1 MTIDSSCNTLELAI
15 KYYNEYGC
23 RARELHEQ
31 GRKVIGY
38 LCAFTPVEVITAA
51 GFIPFRIKG
60 DVNEPITRADTQMET
75 IICPLVRSAYDV
87 TLKGRYDFL
96 DGLIIPHACDSI
108 SRTYDIWKYSLDI
121 PYSHLVNL
129 PHSIDDSSLDFY
141 KSELN
146 TFRKSLGN
154 YAGKEITD
162 ADLTKAVELHNRV
175 RLLIK
180 ELYELRKSDPPLLT
194 GSEMTKILVAVIG
207 IPPEESI
214 ELLPGVIEEIKNRQD
229 LPAKQQHRIMVVGAE
244 VDDTA
249 LIDVIEDSGASVVID
264 DLCPGTREYFPMAEV
279 TSDPID
285 GIAERYLRGIKC
297 GRTYREVKGTYDES
311 LDDRFGHIT
320 HAIEEY
326 GVDGVILYIYMY
338 CDPYGFE
345 VPAMKDYIE
354 SKGTPVLYIEDEYSQ
369 STIGRL
375 RTRVQAFLE
384 MIG

>member
-1 MTIDSSCNTLELAI
+1 MTDNILGKVDR
-15 KYYNEYGC
+15 YYNDYGC

-38 LCAFTPVEVITAA
+38 LCAFTPVEIITAA

-75 IICPLVRSAYDV
+75 IICPVVRSAFDI
-87 TLKGRYDFL
+87 TLKGRNDFL
-96 DGLIIPHACDSI
+96 DGLIIPHACDSM

-129 PHSIDDSSLDFY
+129 PHSIDDSSLYFY
-141 KSELN
+141 KNELN
-146 TFRKSLGN
+146 TFRKSIGR
-154 YAGKEITD
+154 YAGRDITD
-162 ADLTKAVELHNRV
+162 NDLAQAVEVHNRI
-175 RLLIK
+175 RMLIR

-194 GSEMTKILVAVIG
+194 GSEMTKILVAIMG
-207 IPPEESI
+207 IPPEESV
-214 ELLPGVIEEIKNRQD
+214 ELISGVIDEIKNREGIP
-229 LPAKQQHRIMVVGAE
+229 LKQPHRIMIVGAE

-249 LIDVIEDSGASVVID
+249 FIDVIEDSGGSVVVD
-264 DLCPGTREYFPMAEV
+264 DLCPGTREYFPMVEV
-279 TSDPID
+279 TADPVD
-285 GIAERYLRGIKC
+285 GIAERYLREIKC
-297 GRTYREVKGTYDES
+297 GRTYREVQGTYDES
-311 LDDRFGHIT
+311 LDDRFGHIIR
-320 HAIEEY
+320 AVDDY

-354 SKGTPVLYIEDEYSQ
+354 SKGIPVLYIEDEYSK
-369 STIGRL
+369 STISRL

>member
-1 MTIDSSCNTLELAI
+1 MTDTNLAQI
-15 KYYNEYGC
+15 EKYYDDYGC
-23 RARELHEQ
+23 RVRELHEQ

-38 LCAFTPVEVITAA
+38 LCAFTPVEIITAA

-60 DVNEPITRADTQMET
+60 DVREPITRADTQMET
-75 IICPLVRSAYDV
+75 IICPVVRSAYDV

-108 SRTYDIWKYSLDI
+108 NRTYDIWKYSLDA

-129 PHSIDDSSLDFY
+129 PHSIDDSSLEFY
-141 KSELN
+141 KNELN

-162 ADLTKAVELHNRV
+162 TDLTRAVELHNRV
-175 RLLIK
+175 RTLIK

-194 GSEMTKILVAVIG
+194 GSEMTKILVAVMG

-214 ELLPGVIEEIKNRQD
+214 ELLSGVIEEIENRKD
-229 LPAKQQHRIMVVGAE
+229 TPIKQSYRIMVVGAE

-249 LIDVIEDSGASVVID
+249 LIDVIEGSGASVVTD
-264 DLCPGTREYFPMAEV
+264 DLCPGTREYFPMTEVTAEV
-279 TSDPID
+279 ID

-297 GRTYREVKGTYDES
+297 GRTYREVKGTYGES

-320 HAIEEY
+320 RAVDEY

-354 SKGTPVLYIEDEYSQ
+354 SNGTPVLYIEDEYSQ
-369 STIGRL
+369 STISRL

-384 MIG
+384 MMG

>member
-1 MTIDSSCNTLELAI
+1 LESVE
-15 KYYNEYGC
+15 KYYNNYGC
-23 RARELHEQ
+23 RVRELHEQ
-31 GRKVIGY
+31 GRKIIGY
-38 LCAFTPVEVITAA
+38 MCAFTPVEIITAA
-51 GFIPFRIKG
+51 GLIPFRIKG

-75 IICPLVRSAYDV
+75 IICPLVRSAFDI

-96 DGLIIPHACDSI
+96 DGLVIPHACDSM
-108 SRTYDIWKYSLDI
+108 SRTYDIWKYSLDV

-129 PHSIDDSSLDFY
+129 PHSIDDSSLEFY

-162 ADLTKAVELHNRV
+162 KDLVQAVELHNDV
-175 RLLIK
+175 RTLVK
-180 ELYELRKSDPPLLT
+180 ELYELRKSDPPTLT
-194 GSEMTKILVAVIG
+194 GSEMTKILVAVMG
-207 IPPEESI
+207 IPPEESA
-214 ELLPGVIEEIKNRQD
+214 ELLSGVLKEIDDRESTQVKK
-229 LPAKQQHRIMVVGAE
+229 PHRIMVVGAE

-249 LIDVIEDSGASVVID
+249 FIDVIEDSGASVVFD
-264 DLCPGTREYFPMAEV
+264 DLCPGAREYFPMVEV
-279 TSDPID
+279 TADPVD

-297 GRTYREVKGTYDES
+297 GRTYREVKGTYEDS
-311 LDDRFGHIT
+311 LDDRFGHIAS
-320 HAIEEY
+320 AISEY

-354 SKGTPVLYIEDEYSQ
+354 SKGTPVLYIEDEYSK
-369 STIGRL
+369 STISRL

-384 MIG
+384 TIG

>member
-1 MTIDSSCNTLELAI
+1 MVDSNHIALEI
-15 KYYNEYGC
+15 IEKYYEDYGC
-23 RARELHEQ
+23 RLRELHEQ
-31 GRKVIGY
+31 GKKVIGY
-38 LCAFTPVEVITAA
+38 LCAFTPVEIITAA
-51 GFIPFRIKG
+51 GLIPFRIKG

-75 IICPLVRSAYDV
+75 IICPVVRSAFDV
-87 TLKGRYDFL
+87 TLKGGYDFL
-96 DGLIIPHACDSI
+96 DGLIFPHACDSI

-129 PHSIDDSSLDFY
+129 PHSIDDSSLEFY
-141 KSELN
+141 KNELN

-154 YAGKEITD
+154 YAGKEITNV
-162 ADLTKAVELHNRV
+162 DLAQAVELHNRI
-175 RLLIK
+175 RKSIK

-194 GSEMTKILVAVIG
+194 GGEMTKILVAVMG
-207 IPPEESI
+207 IPPEESV
-214 ELLPGVIEEIKNRQD
+214 ELLTVVIKEIKSRKD
-229 LPAKQQHRIMVVGAE
+229 TPVKQPHRIMVVGAE

-249 LIDVIEDSGASVVID
+249 LIDVIEDSGAIVVVD
-264 DLCPGTREYFPMAEV
+264 DLCPGTREYFPMV
-279 TSDPID
+279 KDTTDPMD

-297 GRTYREVKGTYDES
+297 ARTYREMKGTYDES

-320 HAIEEY
+320 RTVKEY

-354 SKGTPVLYIEDEYSQ
+354 SKGTPVLYIEDEYSK
-369 STIGRL
+369 STISRL
-375 RTRVQAFLE
+375 RTRIQAFLE